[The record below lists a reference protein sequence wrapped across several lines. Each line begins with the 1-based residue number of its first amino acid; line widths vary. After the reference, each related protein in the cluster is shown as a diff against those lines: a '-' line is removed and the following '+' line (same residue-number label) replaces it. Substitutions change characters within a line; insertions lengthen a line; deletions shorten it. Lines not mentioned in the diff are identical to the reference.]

1 MAEIAKPA
9 AAREASGR
17 LAGKQISTH
26 PTLAVRTSF
35 SCHPMI
41 YYPRELFYTRMAGRG
56 VTCYFCTR
64 RWKSVCQR
72 AYARTDSA
80 CHTSSLPALFIM
92 NNEGVW
98 GETPCS
104 RAALP
109 EWRGDTICHCRT
121 RRRQPFCQKA
131 HARSCGGHTR
141 MMKIAKPVSSAR
153 DVGSQFAKKHMLA
166 QIMPAAR
173 ALSPHFSIVL
183 VKGVWGLCPHD
194 YP

>member
-1 MAEIAKPA
+1 MRIDCHHILCPAQAPAEGNTRLAEIAKPA

-104 RAALP
+104 RTALP
-109 EWRGDTICHCRT
+109 EWRGGITCYFPT
-121 RRRQPFCQKA
+121 RRRQPVCQKA
-131 HARSCGGHTR
+131 HARTG
-141 MMKIAKPVSSAR
+141 SACR
-153 DVGSQFAKKHMLA
+153 TGFLPALF
-166 QIMPAAR
+166 IMT
-173 ALSPHFSIVL
+173 SEV
-183 VKGVWGLCPHD
+183 VWCETP
-194 YP
+194 